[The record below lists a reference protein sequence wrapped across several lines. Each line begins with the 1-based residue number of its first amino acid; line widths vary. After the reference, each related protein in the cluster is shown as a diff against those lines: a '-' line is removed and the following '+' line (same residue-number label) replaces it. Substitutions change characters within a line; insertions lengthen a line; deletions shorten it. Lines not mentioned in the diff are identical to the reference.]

1 MRIIRHGIL
10 ASLIFAFALAL
21 PMAAVAE
28 DQVYYL
34 GSTVNAGTDDGYSK
48 DGALTEKDPHYGWS
62 LGRFYVTGF
71 TNIQR
76 EGNKVTFLK
85 TAGDDI
91 KLKFRLDQEIDQLNG
106 DKALTIND
114 DSNGYDQRFG
124 ITKTDTGFGRGT
136 LIIRQTDYQNNE
148 SAPQVFVNYLDGVQK
163 DAETDVSS
171 FAEGDYE
178 VVLDYEIKKD
188 ARKTPGIGPIP
199 SISILPEYGNYTI
212 RFNFSVRN
220 GNTMV
225 FLLDSETGSELTNSS
240 VTENGF
246 TVDFAK
252 SRYLDIFVKRSVLS
266 DNGQELVDIRSNE
279 PASDGKSY
287 TDPGIYTIT
296 AVNPSTS
303 QTTEKVIYVGNDP
316 LLKCYAITG
325 YSLEQ
330 IQDMLDQGATIAED
344 GSIVW
349 PKSDNPKK
357 AGTDEATP
365 QTERDDSRGSVPFL
379 PIAFVVIMAI
389 AGVAFAVNKRQIA
402 AADRDAEARANME
415 SNGNDAPDS
424 PEGDAQ
430 NEE

>member
-34 GSTVNAGTDDGYSK
+34 GSTVNAGMDDGYSK

-188 ARKTPGIGPIP
+188 PRKTPGIGPIP

-212 RFNFSVRN
+212 RFSFSVRN

-252 SRYLDIFVKRSVLS
+252 SRYLDIFVKRSALS

-330 IQDMLDQGATIAED
+330 IQNMLDQGATVDER

-349 PKSDNPKK
+349 PTSDNPKK
-357 AGTDEATP
+357 AGTDETVP
-365 QTERDDSRGSVPFL
+365 QTKQGDSKGGVPFL
-379 PIAFVVIMAI
+379 PIALVVIVAI

-402 AADRDAEARANME
+402 AADRDAEARANMASTGNGA
-415 SNGNDAPDS
+415 SNN

>member
-188 ARKTPGIGPIP
+188 PRKTPGIGPIP

-212 RFNFSVRN
+212 RFSFSVRN

-330 IQDMLDQGATIAED
+330 IQNMLDQGATVDER

-349 PKSDNPKK
+349 PTSDNPKK
-357 AGTDEATP
+357 AGTDETVP
-365 QTERDDSRGSVPFL
+365 QTKQGDSKGGVPFL
-379 PIAFVVIMAI
+379 PIALVVIVAI

-402 AADRDAEARANME
+402 AADRDAEARANMASTGNGA
-415 SNGNDAPDS
+415 SNN

>member
-21 PMAAVAE
+21 PMAARAE

-91 KLKFRLDQEIDQLNG
+91 KLKFRLDQEIDRLNG
-106 DKALTIND
+106 DEALTIND

-124 ITKTDTGFGRGT
+124 ITKSDTGFGRGT
-136 LIIRQTDYQNNE
+136 LIIRQTDYQNYE

-212 RFNFSVRN
+212 RFSFSVRN

-316 LLKCYAITG
+316 LLRCYAITG

-330 IQDMLDQGATIAED
+330 IQDMLDQGATVAED

-349 PKSDNPKK
+349 PKPDDPDKTETGET
-357 AGTDEATP
+357 AP
-365 QTERDDSRGSVPFL
+365 QTKQNDSKGSMPL
-379 PIAFVVIMAI
+379 SPIALLVIVAI
-389 AGVAFAVNKRQIA
+389 AGVAFVANKRRKA
-402 AADRDAEARANME
+402 ATNRDANGRANMG
-415 SNGNDAPDS
+415 STGNNASDN

>member
-1 MRIIRHGIL
+1 MRKYGYNIL

-21 PMAAVAE
+21 PVTARAE
-28 DQVYYL
+28 NQVYYL
-34 GSTVNAGTDDGYSK
+34 GSTVNAGMDDGYSK

-106 DKALTIND
+106 DEALSIND

-124 ITKTDTGFGRGT
+124 ITKSDTGFGRGA

-148 SAPQVFVNYLDGVQK
+148 SAPQVFVNYLVGAQK

-212 RFNFSVRN
+212 RFSFSVRN
-220 GNTMV
+220 GNAMV

-279 PASDGKSY
+279 PASDGKNY

-303 QTTEKVIYVGNDP
+303 QTTEKVIYVGNNP

-330 IQDMLDQGATIAED
+330 IQDMLNQGATISDD

-349 PKSDNPKK
+349 PTPDNPVKP
-357 AGTDEATP
+357 GTDETTP
-365 QTERDDSRGSVPFL
+365 QTMQGDSKGVVPLL
-379 PIAFVVIMAI
+379 PIALVAITAI
-389 AGVAFAVNKRQIA
+389 AGILFAAKKHQEPTANQNA
-402 AADRDAEARANME
+402 SADADAESVGTEILDN
-415 SNGNDAPDS
+415 

>member
-1 MRIIRHGIL
+1 M
-10 ASLIFAFALAL
+10 
-21 PMAAVAE
+21 
-28 DQVYYL
+28 
-34 GSTVNAGTDDGYSK
+34 
-48 DGALTEKDPHYGWS
+48 
-62 LGRFYVTGF
+62 
-71 TNIQR
+71 
-76 EGNKVTFLK
+76 
-85 TAGDDI
+85 
-91 KLKFRLDQEIDQLNG
+91 
-106 DKALTIND
+106 
-114 DSNGYDQRFG
+114 
-124 ITKTDTGFGRGT
+124 
-136 LIIRQTDYQNNE
+136 
-148 SAPQVFVNYLDGVQK
+148 
-163 DAETDVSS
+163 
-171 FAEGDYE
+171 
-178 VVLDYEIKKD
+178 LDYEIKKD

-212 RFNFSVRN
+212 RFSFSVRN

-266 DNGQELVDIRSNE
+266 DSGQELVDIRSNE

-330 IQDMLDQGATIAED
+330 IQDMLDQGATVAED

-349 PKSDNPKK
+349 PKPDDPDKTETGET
-357 AGTDEATP
+357 AP
-365 QTERDDSRGSVPFL
+365 QTKQNDSKGSMPLL
-379 PIAFVVIMAI
+379 PIALVVIVAI
-389 AGVAFAVNKRQIA
+389 AGVVFVANKRQIA
-402 AADRDAEARANME
+402 ATNRDADARANMG
-415 SNGNDAPDS
+415 STGNDASDN

>member
-10 ASLIFAFALAL
+10 ASLIFAFALVL
-21 PMAAVAE
+21 PMAARAE

-48 DGALTEKDPHYGWS
+48 DDALTEKDPHYGWS

-124 ITKTDTGFGRGT
+124 ITKSDTGFGRGT

-212 RFNFSVRN
+212 RFSFSVRN

-266 DNGQELVDIRSNE
+266 DSGQELVDIRSNE

-330 IQDMLDQGATIAED
+330 IQDMLDQGATVDEN

-349 PKSDNPKK
+349 PKSDSSDKTET
-357 AGTDEATP
+357 GETVP
-365 QTERDDSRGSVPFL
+365 QTERDDSKGSMPLL
-379 PIAFVVIMAI
+379 PIALVVIVAI
-389 AGVAFAVNKRQIA
+389 AGVAFVANKRRIA
-402 AADRDAEARANME
+402 ATNRDADGRANMG
-415 SNGNDAPDS
+415 STGNNASDNPK
-424 PEGDAQ
+424 GGAQ

>member
-34 GSTVNAGTDDGYSK
+34 GSTVNAGMDDGYSK

-62 LGRFYVTGF
+62 LGRFYVSGF

-212 RFNFSVRN
+212 RFSFSVRN

-266 DNGQELVDIRSNE
+266 DSGQELVDIRSNE

-330 IQDMLDQGATIAED
+330 IQNMLDQGATVDER

-349 PKSDNPKK
+349 PTSDNPKK
-357 AGTDEATP
+357 AGTDETVP
-365 QTERDDSRGSVPFL
+365 QTKQGDSKGGVPFL
-379 PIAFVVIMAI
+379 PIALVVIVAI

-402 AADRDAEARANME
+402 AADRDAEARANMASTGNGA
-415 SNGNDAPDS
+415 SNN

>member
-1 MRIIRHGIL
+1 MHYAENEIGMR
-10 ASLIFAFALAL
+10 F
-21 PMAAVAE
+21 
-28 DQVYYL
+28 
-34 GSTVNAGTDDGYSK
+34 
-48 DGALTEKDPHYGWS
+48 
-62 LGRFYVTGF
+62 
-71 TNIQR
+71 
-76 EGNKVTFLK
+76 
-85 TAGDDI
+85 GD
-91 KLKFRLDQEIDQLNG
+91 E
-106 DKALTIND
+106 ALTIND

-124 ITKTDTGFGRGT
+124 ITKSDAGFGRGT

-148 SAPQVFVNYLDGVQK
+148 SAPQVFVNYLIGVQK

-220 GNTMV
+220 GNAMV

-279 PASDGKSY
+279 PASDGKNY

-303 QTTEKVIYVGNDP
+303 QTTEKVIYVGNNP

-330 IQDMLDQGATIAED
+330 IQDMLDQGATISDD

-349 PKSDNPKK
+349 PTPDNPVKP
-357 AGTDEATP
+357 GTDETAP
-365 QTERDDSRGSVPFL
+365 QTMQGDSKGGVPFL
-379 PIAFVVIMAI
+379 PIALVAITAI
-389 AGVAFAVNKRQIA
+389 AGIVFAVKKHQEPTANQNA
-402 AADRDAEARANME
+402 SADANAESVGTEILDN
-415 SNGNDAPDS
+415 